1 MTKTI
6 YTHRKY
12 ALDLK
17 NTSVW
22 PSAAALKLNE
32 SQLDAFKNSLTNK
45 FSVIQGPPGNITR
58 ENVFTNVVVTGFFL
72 FSFPKG
78 TGKTFI
84 GLEILT
90 ALIRNTDEQILIICY
105 TNHALDQFLAGV
117 LAITEDIV
125 RMGNQSKNEL
135 LDKFNVKQLL
145 ETVVS
150 DKRMKNCFYKAKCE
164 YAELMEQF
172 ELLQGKKGSESD
184 AKLVE
189 AEILTIQ
196 V

>member
-1 MTKTI
+1 MTQ
-6 YTHRKY
+6 HFS
-12 ALDLK
+12 DLV
-17 NTSVW
+17 S
-22 PSAAALKLNE
+22 S
-32 SQLDAFKNSLTNK
+32 
-45 FSVIQGPPGNITR
+45 
-58 ENVFTNVVVTGFFL
+58 L
-72 FSFPKG
+72 FSG

-90 ALIRNTDEQILIICY
+90 ALIRNTDEQILVICY

-117 LAITEDIV
+117 LAITQDIV

-172 ELLQGKKGSESD
+172 EVLQGKKGSEND
-184 AKLVE
+184 TKLVE
-189 AEILTIQ
+189 SEILTIQ
-196 V
+196 VWAKRNHFYFLLIF

>member
-1 MTKTI
+1 M
-6 YTHRKY
+6 
-12 ALDLK
+12 L
-17 NTSVW
+17 
-22 PSAAALKLNE
+22 LN
-32 SQLDAFKNSLTNK
+32 S
-45 FSVIQGPPGNITR
+45 GHC
-58 ENVFTNVVVTGFFL
+58 
-72 FSFPKG
+72 FSFDPLCVG
-78 TGKTFI
+78 TGKTFV

-90 ALIRNTDEQILIICY
+90 ALIRNTDEQILVICY

-172 ELLQGKKGSESD
+172 EVLQGKKGSEND

-189 AEILTIQ
+189 AEILTVQ
-196 V
+196 VRYSQSDAGFYHSLLTA

>member
-1 MTKTI
+1 MPTDEPP
-6 YTHRKY
+6 
-12 ALDLK
+12 A
-17 NTSVW
+17 S
-22 PSAAALKLNE
+22 PGG
-32 SQLDAFKNSLTNK
+32 LTNFAF
-45 FSVIQGPPGNITR
+45 FSLHFN
-58 ENVFTNVVVTGFFL
+58 NN
-72 FSFPKG
+72 KG
-78 TGKTFI
+78 TGKTFV

-90 ALIRNTDEQILIICY
+90 ALIRNTDEQILVICY

-135 LDKFNVKQLL
+135 LDKYNVKQLL

-172 ELLQGKKGSESD
+172 ELLQTKKVSDADAQSIESD
-184 AKLVE
+184 
-189 AEILTIQ
+189 ILTVQ
-196 V
+196 VSVQSIPLHSVRLLQMFLFFCFCFRVHCTGETSIDFTQARRIEANQ

>member
-1 MTKTI
+1 M
-6 YTHRKY
+6 
-12 ALDLK
+12 
-17 NTSVW
+17 
-22 PSAAALKLNE
+22 
-32 SQLDAFKNSLTNK
+32 F
-45 FSVIQGPPGNITR
+45 
-58 ENVFTNVVVTGFFL
+58 
-72 FSFPKG
+72 FSFYHQTG
-78 TGKTFI
+78 TGKTFV

-90 ALIRNTDEQILIICY
+90 ALIRNTDEQILVICY

-117 LAITEDIV
+117 LAITQDIV

-135 LDKFNVKQLL
+135 LDKYNVKQLL

-172 ELLQGKKGSESD
+172 ELLQGKKGSEISD

-189 AEILTIQ
+189 SEILTVQVISMRIFTSSSLSENFLLCLSHSGETSIDFTETRRVETNQRIQ
-196 V
+196 FAEIETSYWYDEHLCS

>member
-1 MTKTI
+1 M
-6 YTHRKY
+6 
-12 ALDLK
+12 
-17 NTSVW
+17 
-22 PSAAALKLNE
+22 
-32 SQLDAFKNSLTNK
+32 
-45 FSVIQGPPGNITR
+45 
-58 ENVFTNVVVTGFFL
+58 
-72 FSFPKG
+72 
-78 TGKTFI
+78 
-84 GLEILT
+84 
-90 ALIRNTDEQILIICY
+90 IRNTDEQILVICY

-172 ELLQGKKGSESD
+172 EVLQGKKGSDND

-189 AEILTIQ
+189 SEILTIQ

>member
-1 MTKTI
+1 M
-6 YTHRKY
+6 
-12 ALDLK
+12 
-17 NTSVW
+17 
-22 PSAAALKLNE
+22 
-32 SQLDAFKNSLTNK
+32 
-45 FSVIQGPPGNITR
+45 
-58 ENVFTNVVVTGFFL
+58 FFL
-72 FSFPKG
+72 PPG

-90 ALIRNTDEQILIICY
+90 ALIRNTDEQILVICY

-172 ELLQGKKGSESD
+172 ELLQGKRGSEND

-189 AEILTIQ
+189 SEILTIQ
-196 V
+196 VCVWRRMRKLSTFVGCSKNDELLNVTG